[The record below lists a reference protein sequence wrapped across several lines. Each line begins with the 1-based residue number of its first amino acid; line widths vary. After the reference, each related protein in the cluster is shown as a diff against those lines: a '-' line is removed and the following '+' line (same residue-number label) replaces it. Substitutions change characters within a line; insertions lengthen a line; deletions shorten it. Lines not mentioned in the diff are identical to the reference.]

1 MPLFN
6 LPFSYQIR
14 RSQRA
19 TRTRIVVT
27 QDKVEVVAPAKVS
40 EHRIHQFV
48 LSKQQWIV
56 LTLAKIAAN
65 KHDYKSLAPDFY
77 GHGAEIPY
85 QGEMYKLVIR
95 PSKLKRIKIEFS
107 NEFIAYIPEAWITKE
122 NSDELKEALIKWMK
136 KNSRL
141 QVERLVNRHAE
152 KRQLF
157 PRTINMK
164 TQRSRWGSCGIY
176 NDIHINWLLIMA
188 PPEVLEYVVVH
199 ELCHIQVKNHSTYFW
214 ALVGE
219 HMPGYQQQRH
229 WLRKHGHRL
238 MMGL

>member
-1 MPLFN
+1 MTPG
-6 LPFSYQIR
+6 Q
-14 RSQRA
+14 
-19 TRTRIVVT
+19 
-27 QDKVEVVAPAKVS
+27 VEVVAPEKVS

-48 LSKQQWIV
+48 QEKQQWVV
-56 LTLAKIAAN
+56 LTLAKIAN
-65 KHDYKSLAPDFY
+65 SHHDYKGLAPDLY
-77 GHGAEIPY
+77 SHGAEIPY
-85 QGEMYKLVIR
+85 QGGMVKLVIR

-107 NEFIAYIPEAWITKE
+107 KEFIAYIPEALITRE
-122 NSDELKEALIKWMK
+122 YSDELKEALIKWMK
-136 KNSRL
+136 KNSKL
-141 QVERLVNRHAE
+141 NVEQLVNRHAE

-164 TQRSRWGSCGIY
+164 TQRSRWGSCGIH

-199 ELCHIQVKNHSTYFW
+199 ELCHIRIKNHSTYFW

-219 HMPGYQQQRH
+219 HMPGYQQHRH

>member
-164 TQRSRWGSCGIY
+164 TQRSRWGSCGIH
-176 NDIHINWLLIMA
+176 NDIHINWLLIMS